1 MPTLLNAAKLDVVI
15 PARHLV
21 AERGRLRL
29 IGVGEPRIT
38 EDGISVGETVLR
50 PTALS
55 DAGIAEKLGIPGG
68 YLRRLLAQQIGLYDA
83 NVNTWLADEPN
94 RRSVR
99 YLKPSWSSAATLTV
113 EPLWEMLAANRI
125 DPGGRNTDFLRGDGN
140 ARRTGR
146 RRTHLRYGA

>member
-1 MPTLLNAAKLDVVI
+1 MPTLPNAAKLDVVI

-21 AERGRLRL
+21 AEHGRLRL

-38 EDGISVGETVLR
+38 EDGISVGGTVLR
-50 PTALS
+50 PTALA

-99 YLKPSWSSAATLTV
+99 YLKPSWVL
-113 EPLWEMLAANRI
+113 
-125 DPGGRNTDFLRGDGN
+125 LRP
-140 ARRTGR
+140 
-146 RRTHLRYGA
+146 

>member
-1 MPTLLNAAKLDVVI
+1 VPTLPNAAKLDVVI

-50 PTALS
+50 PTALA

-99 YLKPSWSSAATLTV
+99 YLKPSWVL
-113 EPLWEMLAANRI
+113 
-125 DPGGRNTDFLRGDGN
+125 GGRNTDFLRGDGN

-146 RRTHLRYGA
+146 RRTHLRYGARPRG